1 MLISAAIKWIYGPAF
16 LPLCLPINA
25 LSPYVCVCI
34 FFFFPERVCLC
45 RGRFARSPFEFEK
58 NKNPKLIIEFG
69 LDFKDLRNILRTIMW
84 TAGRNRWDNEGG
96 RGKEKMSDSL
106 INNFFL
112 RHLCGGLLNHAKRL
126 HCTCAESKYFF
137 SSLMFVS
144 SWTIQKNTWNIFHY
158 VHENV
163 YVDYLQWASQ
173 ISPQWRM
180 TSMPLRPQDTMHAC
194 VYLNTPHT

>member
-1 MLISAAIKWIYGPAF
+1 MDLLFFLSASQSMLFPPTCASA
-16 LPLCLPINA
+16 
-25 LSPYVCVCI
+25 
-34 FFFFPERVCLC
+34 FFFFSL
-45 RGRFARSPFEFEK
+45 RGFVYAGDVSHVVHLNIEK